1 MIFIYY
7 LFRLLRDQITISP
20 GGIVFLKKTGYIK
33 NPFNTKK
40 LSRSGLKYFFF
51 ISFLFNYLY
60 SRTYLC
66 NKKHLS
72 NLVIISLFDVNIKQP
87 EAELKEFEPQLK
99 FKLINSI

>member
-33 NPFNTKK
+33 NPFNKK
-40 LSRSGLKYFFF
+40 NYQGQVWNTFFF
-51 ISFLFNYLY
+51 ISFLFNYLH

-87 EAELKEFEPQLK
+87 EAEFKEFEPQLK